1 MKVLGL
7 NMPLIKSGDDLSAM
21 IARAAEQVGGLRDGD
36 IIVISSKAIA
46 TVQGRVRELASVRP
60 STRARKIAAKS
71 GQDPEFVELV
81 LREAKR
87 VLSISKDVI
96 LTLKSGV
103 ICVNAGVD
111 SSNAPPGHAMLM
123 PINPN
128 RAARELQQTIARRTN
143 ARVGVIITDSNVKP
157 LRLGTVGQAI
167 GVAGL
172 EPIIDCRGQHDLYGK
187 PLRVT
192 FRALADQLAT
202 AAQAVMGEA
211 AEGVPV
217 TVVRGA
223 GVELVEKT
231 KRSPKISPKRCI
243 YSNMLKLSKKSQ

>member
-1 MKVLGL
+1 MRVLGL
-7 NMPLIKSGDDLSAM
+7 NMPLIKPGDDLSAM
-21 IARAAEQVGGLRDGD
+21 IARATEQVGGLRDED
-36 IIVISSKAIA
+36 IIVISSKVVA
-46 TVQGRVRELASVRP
+46 TVQGRVRELARVRP
-60 STRARKIAAKS
+60 SARAKKIAAKS

-81 LREAKR
+81 LREAGS
-87 VLSISKDVI
+87 VLNISKNVI

-103 ICVNAGVD
+103 ICANAGVD
-111 SSNAPPGHAMLM
+111 NSNVPPGHVVLM
-123 PINPN
+123 PTNPN
-128 RAARELQQTIARRTN
+128 RVARELQRAIEQRTN

-167 GVAGL
+167 GVTGL
-172 EPIIDCRGQHDLYGK
+172 EPVVDCRGQHDLYGK
-187 PLRVT
+187 PLRIT

-217 TVVRGA
+217 VVVRGA
-223 GVELVEKT
+223 GVEFVEKP

-243 YSNMLKLSKKSQ
+243 YSDMLKFSKKS

>member
-1 MKVLGL
+1 
-7 NMPLIKSGDDLSAM
+7 MPLIKPGDDLSAM
-21 IARAAEQVGGLRDGD
+21 IARAAEQVGGLRDED
-36 IIVISSKAIA
+36 IIVISSKVVA
-46 TVQGRVRELASVRP
+46 TVQGRVRELARVRP
-60 STRARKIAAKS
+60 SARAKKIAAKS

-81 LREAKR
+81 LREAGS
-87 VLSISKDVI
+87 VLNISKNVI

-103 ICVNAGVD
+103 ICANAGVD
-111 SSNAPPGHAMLM
+111 NSNVPPGHVVLM
-123 PINPN
+123 PTNPN
-128 RAARELQQTIARRTN
+128 RVARELQRAIEQRTN

-167 GVAGL
+167 GVTGL
-172 EPIIDCRGQHDLYGK
+172 EPVVDCRGQHDLYGK
-187 PLRVT
+187 PLRIT

-217 TVVRGA
+217 VVVRGA
-223 GVELVEKT
+223 GVEFVEKP

-243 YSNMLKLSKKSQ
+243 YSDMLKLSKKS

>member
-1 MKVLGL
+1 
-7 NMPLIKSGDDLSAM
+7 MPLIKSGDDLSAM